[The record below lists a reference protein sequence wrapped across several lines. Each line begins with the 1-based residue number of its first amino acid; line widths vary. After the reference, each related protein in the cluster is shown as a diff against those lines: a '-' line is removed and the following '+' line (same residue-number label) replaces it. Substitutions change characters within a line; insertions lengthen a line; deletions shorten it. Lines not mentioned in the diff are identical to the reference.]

1 MVRIPEITEL
11 PPASGYTPAAFT
23 STAQP
28 AAAQKAATMAAAN
41 PAIANSAAGGQP
53 AIPLTN
59 YGYDSQYHWLKGKL
73 EYSQS
78 TNTWR
83 LRYIPPDGATDNYG
97 GSVVL
102 SDASKLNGLHPGDL
116 VYAQGT
122 PGAASGSQGSFAPL
136 YNLCKFRSSKD
147 RTCPRLL

>member
-1 MVRIPEITEL
+1 MARIPEIAEL
-11 PPASGYTPAAFT
+11 PPASGYTPATYT
-23 STAQP
+23 SAVQP
-28 AAAQKAATMAAAN
+28 GAAQKAATIVTPTAATSVG
-41 PAIANSAAGGQP
+41 PGQP
-53 AIPLTN
+53 AIPLAN

-102 SDASKLNGLHPGDL
+102 SDGTKLNGLHPGDL

-122 PGAASGSQGSFAPL
+122 PVAASGSQGSFAPL
-136 YNLCKFRSSKD
+136 YNLAQIQKQ
-147 RTCPRLL
+147 